1 MPSCIDTEN
10 YSRFII
16 YYLYIHMCIIV
27 DTRAYTVDRAE
38 FPSRGKSAKNDRVLV
53 LRQYRGVRY
62 EVCVKQII
70 RKQKR

>member
-1 MPSCIDTEN
+1 
-10 YSRFII
+10 
-16 YYLYIHMCIIV
+16 MCIIV